1 MKLKITSI
9 EPILV
14 GAPTPGVGLLSNR
27 NYLFIKVHTDE
38 GITGLGEATLESHDN
53 SVLGALK
60 DIECLVLGED
70 PCNIEYLTQK
80 MVKQLF
86 WKGGVIKGSAI
97 SGVELA
103 LWDILGKSLD
113 MPVYKLIGGA
123 CRKKI
128 RAYVNGWSGGS
139 LDPVVVKEKAQI
151 AMAAG
156 YNAFKFSLALPV
168 WQVNDPANLR
178 KIRLVSET
186 IRETVGP
193 DALIM
198 YDGHGR
204 YDADMAIK
212 IGRIFEELD
221 FFFFEEPCQ
230 PEDEE
235 GLAKVAS
242 KLDVPVAT
250 GERLSFLPEFKRLL
264 TRSCASIIQPDIGHS
279 CGFGTAL
286 KAAHLAEAFNA
297 FVAPHG
303 PMSPVVTTVSMHLDA
318 VIPNF
323 LIQERLFLND
333 WRNNVI
339 TEPMV
344 VKDGYIELNDKPG
357 WGIELDDELCKA
369 HGAIT
374 PYTPQLF
381 RPDGAVCDW

>member
-1 MKLKITSI
+1 MKITRI

-70 PCNIEYLTQK
+70 PTRIEYLTQK

-103 LWDILGKSLD
+103 LWDILGKSLN

-139 LDPVVVKEKAQI
+139 LDPAVVKEKAQV

-156 YNAFKFSLALPV
+156 YDAFKFSLALPV
-168 WQVNDPANLR
+168 WQVNDPANIK
-178 KIRLVSET
+178 KIRLISET
-186 IRETVGP
+186 IRETVGS

-204 YDADMAIK
+204 YDADMAVK

-242 KLDVPVAT
+242 RLDIPVAT

-264 TRSCASIIQPDIGHS
+264 TGKCASIIQPDIGHS

-286 KAAHLAEAFNA
+286 KASHLAEAFNA

-339 TEPMV
+339 TEPIV
-344 VKDGYIELNDKPG
+344 VKEGYIELNDKPG

-369 HGAIT
+369 HPAIT
-374 PYTPQLF
+374 PYTPQLV

>member
-1 MKLKITSI
+1 MKIVSI

-38 GITGLGEATLESHDN
+38 GIYGLGEATLESHDN

-70 PCNIEYLTQK
+70 PTQIEYLTQK
-80 MVKQLF
+80 MIKQLF

-103 LWDILGKSLD
+103 LWDILGKSLN
-113 MPVYKLIGGA
+113 MPVYKLVGGA

-139 LDPVVVKEKAQI
+139 LDPAVVKDKAQI

-156 YNAFKFSLALPV
+156 YDAFKFSLALPV
-168 WQVNDPANLR
+168 WQVNDPVNLR
-178 KIRLVSET
+178 KIEKVSQT
-186 IRETVGP
+186 IRETVGS

-242 KLDVPVAT
+242 RLDVPVAT

-264 TRSCASIIQPDIGHS
+264 TRNCASIIQPDIGHS

-286 KAAHLAEAFNA
+286 KASHLAEAFNA

-339 TEPMV
+339 TQPIT
-344 VKDGYIELNDKPG
+344 VKDGFMELNDKPG
-357 WGIELDDELCKA
+357 WGIELDEELCKA
-369 HGAIT
+369 HPAIT
-374 PYTPQLF
+374 PYTPQLY
-381 RPDGAVCDW
+381 RPDGAICDW